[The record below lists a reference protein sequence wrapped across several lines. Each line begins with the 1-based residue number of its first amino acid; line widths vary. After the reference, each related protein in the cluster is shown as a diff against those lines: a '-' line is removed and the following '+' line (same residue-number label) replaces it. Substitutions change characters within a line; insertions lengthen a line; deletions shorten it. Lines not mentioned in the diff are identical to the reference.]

1 MTGKLCVSERR
12 TRILEYLSLVKQSSR
27 ARLADRFGVSVDTID
42 RDIMFLGTI
51 APVYT
56 KQGNGGGVYIL
67 PEYRSYK
74 NYLTDTEENFLYSLI
89 PLVSNDEK
97 RILCLIITKFTKNP
111 LREYSDFQ
119 NLKAGKEG

>member
-42 RDIMFLGTI
+42 RDIMFLGAI

-97 RILCLIITKFTKNP
+97 RMLCLIITKFTKNP